1 MPTPKAEAC
10 TTSTRQ
16 RQILEK
22 IAGRVTNTH
31 QLVTRAQLVLYAS
44 SSMNNTD
51 ISKQLN
57 INRATVRKWRTR
69 WIEATEELNLAFDK
83 GVSEK
88 KLKQLI
94 IEVLSDQPRP
104 GTPAKF
110 SVEQIVQIVAV
121 ACEQPSQSER
131 PVNQWTPTELAQEA
145 VKRGIVEEISP
156 RSVGRF
162 LKRSVFTTSPESL
175 RVKCPPP

>member
-16 RQILEK
+16 RQILEQ